1 MDWPLLAVIGGVD
14 QGRERNMRG
23 LSISVAGA
31 IALGA
36 TPAVSQKAKPTLY
49 VDRLNHGPPL
59 FTDTGSFGL
68 VRLPQYLMRIGDG

>member
-49 VDRLNHGPPL
+49 VDKIEPWPAAFH
-59 FTDTGSFGL
+59 
-68 VRLPQYLMRIGDG
+68 